1 MGKLKRLVARFDEM
15 GRYPIQELGYSRLWL
30 MIHYG
35 WCFLLHRCTIADY
48 FLYHFFARNRRGRK
62 EFVTLYDMREI
73 HRKNP
78 QTAFSDFE
86 EKDRFLER
94 FEAYAHR
101 DWIGRVCRNSREEFD
116 AFADKHP
123 NCIIKART
131 DCGGHGVE
139 LCTIT
144 PENREQVWERLVKD
158 DMIAESLL
166 VQCKEMA
173 SIHPSS
179 VNTVRALTIR
189 GKLVSAVL
197 RMGVGGGFVDNGCS
211 GGIFAGL
218 DVDTGI
224 VTTKGADLM
233 EHRFL
238 KHPTTGIILPG
249 FQVPQWDAV
258 RKTVEEAMTMV
269 PDAVIVGW
277 DVAITEDGPV
287 LIEGN
292 CYPSVQIMQTAGME
306 GMKRLWYDAL
316 NRK

>member
-1 MGKLKRLVARFDEM
+1 MGKIKRLLARFDEM
-15 GRYPIQELGYSRLWL
+15 GRYPIQELGYSRLGL
-30 MIHYG
+30 MVHYG

-48 FLYHFFARNRRGRK
+48 FLYHYYERSRKGRN
-62 EFVTLYDMREI
+62 EFVTLYDMRDI

-78 QTAFSDFE
+78 QSAFSDFE
-86 EKDRFLER
+86 EKDRFLQR
-94 FEAYAHR
+94 FEGYIHR
-101 DWIGRVCRNSREEFD
+101 GWTGRVYRNTRAAFD

-123 NCIIKART
+123 KCVSTPRT
-131 DCGGHGVE
+131 ESGGEGVQ

-144 PENREQVWERLVKD
+144 PENREQVWERLVKE

-166 VQCKEMA
+166 VQCDEMA
-173 SIHPSS
+173 AIHPSS
-179 VNTVRALTIR
+179 VNTVRALTIK

-211 GGIFAGL
+211 GGIFAQL

-224 VTTKGADLM
+224 VVTKGADLL

-238 KHPTTGIILPG
+238 HHPTTGIVLPG

-258 RKTVEEAMTMV
+258 RRTVEQAMDLV
-269 PDAVIVGW
+269 PNAVIVGW
-277 DVAITEDGPV
+277 DVAITADGPV

-306 GMKRLWYDAL
+306 GMKRLWMKAL
-316 NRK
+316 NEK